1 MYAGIFLT
9 IGAIS
14 LIFAGYFS
22 FNTVR
27 IANRN
32 VLNRRVEV
40 LARLRR
46 RPSQWERSLETLI
59 NQVYVID
66 ARLVRMKVV
75 VTIALL
81 AAGGFLLVVGY
92 RLIR

>member
-1 MYAGIFLT
+1 MYAGVFLT
-9 IGAIS
+9 IGAVS

-22 FNTVR
+22 FSTAR

-46 RPSQWERSLETLI
+46 RPSQWETSLETLI
-59 NQVYVID
+59 NQVYALD
-66 ARLVRMKVV
+66 ERLVRMKVV